1 MCYKIKTFHSFR
13 IGVETLG
20 MRFMLISEWLTVVS
34 KTAIDL
40 RNVYASVQEVPQ
52 IKNHVIFS

>member
-40 RNVYASVQEVPQ
+40 RNVYAS
-52 IKNHVIFS
+52 I